1 MVGGIEWSQGIQ
13 DAWSRVASFFPKL
26 VGFLAI
32 LLVGYLV
39 AKVIARIL
47 DKVLEKVGFDRLVE
61 RGGVGRALA
70 RSQYDASTI
79 LSKVVFYAIMLF
91 VLQLAFGI
99 FGPNPISALLFG
111 VISYL
116 PRLFAAILIIVVA
129 AAIAAAVR
137 EIVQAAIG
145 GLTYGRV
152 LALVAYG
159 AILAIG
165 IFAALD
171 QLQIAPAIM
180 NAVFY
185 ALLAI
190 IAGSAIIA
198 IGGGGIQ
205 PMRLRWERALAR
217 AEAEGPRIRQ
227 ESQGAGDRIRERA
240 DDARAQ
246 ARTAR
251 GEQRSGEVVHGGGT
265 AGLPAEPRP
274 DKEPPVSPS
283 G

>member
-1 MVGGIEWSQGIQ
+1 
-13 DAWSRVASFFPKL
+13 
-26 VGFLAI
+26 
-32 LLVGYLV
+32 
-39 AKVIARIL
+39 
-47 DKVLEKVGFDRLVE
+47 VGFDRLVE

-70 RSQYDASTI
+70 RSKYDASDLLAKI
-79 LSKVVFYAIMLF
+79 VFYAIMLF

-111 VISYL
+111 VIAYL
-116 PRLFAAILIIVVA
+116 PRLFVAILIIVVA

-145 GLTYGRV
+145 TLSYGRI

-171 QLQIAPAIM
+171 ELLIAPAVV
-180 NAVFY
+180 NAVLY

-190 IAGSAIIA
+190 IAGSAIVA

-205 PMRLRWERALAR
+205 PMRQRWERALAR
-217 AEAEGPRIRQ
+217 AEAEGPRMRLAA
-227 ESQGAGDRIRERA
+227 QGAGDRIR
-240 DDARAQ
+240 ARAEQ
-246 ARTAR
+246 AKDEAQAAR
-251 GEQRSGEVVHGGGT
+251 ESSTQGEVVHGAGT

-274 DKEPPVSPS
+274 DQREN
-283 G
+283 